1 MTALPESPDLLL
13 RRDGGVVHVTLNRP
27 DTRNALSHEMVEAI
41 DAVFDAVRDDRSVRV
56 IVLRGAGGHFCA
68 GGDIKGFG
76 KSQARD
82 IEPGSPDDPVVASN
96 ARYGRLLDKINQAPQ
111 VVIAVIEGAVRG
123 GGMGFTCTCDIAIAT
138 ATASFGLPE
147 ATLGVPAAQVC
158 IVVAERI
165 GLTQTR
171 MLVATGAS
179 FRAPRAKAL
188 GLIHH
193 VVPDAAALD
202 AKLSE
207 VLGEVKRCAPDA
219 VAETKRILFLDH
231 VADRRTVIDEAA
243 KSFARA
249 MRGDEAREGV
259 AAFIAKRPAAWT
271 RS

>member
-13 RRDGGVVHVTLNRP
+13 RRDDGVLHVMLNRP
-27 DTRNALSHEMVEAI
+27 ETRNALSHEMVEAL
-41 DAVFDAVRDDRSVRV
+41 DAVFDAVRDDRLVRV

-76 KSQARD
+76 KSQAQD
-82 IEPGSPDDPVVASN
+82 VEPGSTDDPVVQSN

-111 VVIAVIEGAVRG
+111 VVIALIEGAVRG
-123 GGMGFTCTCDIAIAT
+123 GGMGFTCTCDVAIAT
-138 ATASFGLPE
+138 ETASFGLPE

-179 FRAPRAKAL
+179 FRAPRALQL

-202 AKLSE
+202 AKLAE
-207 VLGEVKRCAPDA
+207 VLAEVKRCAPDA
-219 VAETKRILFLDH
+219 VAETKRILFLDK
-231 VADRRTVIDEAA
+231 VADRTTVIDAA
-243 KSFARA
+243 AQSFARA

-271 RS
+271 KS